1 MEGPGEVRPTTSLPD
16 LHAVLAVPRI
26 PQKTT
31 SMSGSKCTV
40 SYARCICCDHVLNVL
55 SDGLSSLDALLTAL
69 ANLDDLCLAIG
80 EAYKTSLTEDDY
92 EKWDEKS

>member
-1 MEGPGEVRPTTSLPD
+1 MVSCAHFICY
-16 LHAVLAVPRI
+16 LHALI
-26 PQKTT
+26 
-31 SMSGSKCTV
+31 
-40 SYARCICCDHVLNVL
+40 LL